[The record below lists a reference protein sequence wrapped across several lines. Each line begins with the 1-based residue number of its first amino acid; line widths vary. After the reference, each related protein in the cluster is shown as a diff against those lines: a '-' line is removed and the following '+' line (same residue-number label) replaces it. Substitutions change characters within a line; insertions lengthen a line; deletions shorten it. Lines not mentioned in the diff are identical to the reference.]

1 MTMLRLTLKEAKA
14 NFFDSTKVQRAV
26 DAAER
31 QTLRKFGSLVRLRAR
46 HSIRK
51 RRKVSKPGNPPHS
64 HVGLLRNGILF
75 AYDERRKTVVI
86 GAVLLRPWSQVPA
99 LLEYG
104 GYGKRIKKNRP
115 GKGAYW
121 RARPYMRPAFE
132 KELSR
137 MPEMFRNSLG
147 RV

>member
-1 MTMLRLTLKEAKA
+1 MLKLTLKEAKA
-14 NFFDSTKVQRAV
+14 NFFDRTKVQRAV
-26 DAAER
+26 DVAER
-31 QTLRKFGSLVRLRAR
+31 KMLSRFGAFVRQRAR

-51 RRKVSKPGNPPHS
+51 RRKVSKPGKPPHS
-64 HVGLLRNGILF
+64 HVGLLRTGILF
-75 AYDERRKTVVI
+75 AYDERRRTVVI
-86 GAVLLRPWSQVPA
+86 GPVLLKPGSQAPA

-104 GYGKRIKKNRP
+104 GYGRLANKNRP

-137 MPEMFRNSLG
+137 MPGLFRNSLG